1 MIKFIKDDYQ
11 AILLSRDEHF
21 EAGVAQRQ
29 EQLHYLL
36 VILFDAQSL
45 YVLHQSENLRMHSV
59 RSIFESALAEA
70 ILAVACR
77 SMLPADVLK

>member
-1 MIKFIKDDYQ
+1 MIKFVKDDYH
-11 AILLSRDEHF
+11 AILLSRGEHF

-45 YVLHQSENLRMHSV
+45 YVPHQSENLKMNSV
-59 RSIFESALAEA
+59 LSVFESALAEA
-70 ILAVACR
+70 ILVVACR
-77 SMLPADVLK
+77 SMLPADVSK

>member
-1 MIKFIKDDYQ
+1 MIKFIQDDYQ

-36 VILFDAQSL
+36 EILFDAQSL
-45 YVLHQSENLRMHSV
+45 YVPHQSENLRMHSV
-59 RSIFESALAEA
+59 LSDFESAVAEA
-70 ILAVACR
+70 TLAVECR
-77 SMLPADVLK
+77 SMLPADVSK